1 MSTLLPIDPAFA
13 GNSGIGSRRAMGHK
27 QTALLR
33 VLLDLVHE
41 FEPDFV
47 LLENVARARNNG
59 QLKYIQQRLGSRY
72 TITHGTFT
80 AASVGMQHYRNRLFV
95 LAVKKGT
102 PFCVP
107 ELPADCLAGL
117 MGTALGSEPER
128 CVMVK
133 PAGWRNTL
141 HALGNA
147 VVPAVVL
154 LAIASLSGQ
163 GHVVVPQLSA
173 CVQLEFDNSFYKH
186 RRRGACNKRRKLPV
200 LTGVEWRRLWA
211 TPRASSW
218 GVYTQLTARGLWDL
232 GTQVR
237 FEKSTPHRDWHVSP
251 AWVSWLMGF
260 PAGYVTV

>member
-1 MSTLLPIDPAFA
+1 
-13 GNSGIGSRRAMGHK
+13 MGHK